1 MRVKISVLIALGVLL
16 IASSLGAGAIGVI
29 IPGEKTS
36 QSELFAY
43 PVYGQQDTG
52 NLQQIDNMVKDSVDF
67 SKDMYDSSKGDSLS
81 IDAAN
86 IPFLSG
92 DSIPG
97 PMGMISAMAPAGYGG
112 DTFRLG
118 NHSVKKA

>member
-16 IASSLGAGAIGVI
+16 VASSLGAGASGVTM
-29 IPGEKTS
+29 PGEKTS
-36 QSELFAY
+36 QSGLFAY
-43 PVYGQQDTG
+43 PAYGQQDTG
-52 NLQQIDNMVKDSVDF
+52 SLQQIDDMIKDSVDF
-67 SKDMYDSSKGDSLS
+67 SKDMYDSSKSNILS

-97 PMGMISAMAPAGYGG
+97 PMGLISAMAPAGYAGN
-112 DTFRLG
+112 TFRLG